1 MLDTCTGHDWVAI
14 YIYIY
19 CCAIRSHNNVVCC
32 SDGHHIGSRVEGTR
46 GGVGGGD
53 AQCIGSFSFL
63 AFVCLSGM
71 RHSTTLRTGHH
82 NALHAEALNRA
93 GYARCHV
100 FCVWR
105 WSHFAARVK
114 RWCSRVY
121 GPQTRNRLRTRR
133 LQCRW
138 RQCCCKTLRRE
149 PWKGSRSEA
158 DHGNSKD
165 CTKLQCHRHQP
176 KRPCLGLF
184 YPQSIV
190 PASRNIRTATHHVHS
205 FP

>member
-1 MLDTCTGHDWVAI
+1 MHWLV
-14 YIYIY
+14 
-19 CCAIRSHNNVVCC
+19 
-32 SDGHHIGSRVEGTR
+32 
-46 GGVGGGD
+46 
-53 AQCIGSFSFL
+53 FFL
-63 AFVCLSGM
+63 GFCLSVWNATIHNTAHG
-71 RHSTTLRTGHH
+71 RPCTRRKGITSTWPKYRIYH

-184 YPQSIV
+184 YPQNIV